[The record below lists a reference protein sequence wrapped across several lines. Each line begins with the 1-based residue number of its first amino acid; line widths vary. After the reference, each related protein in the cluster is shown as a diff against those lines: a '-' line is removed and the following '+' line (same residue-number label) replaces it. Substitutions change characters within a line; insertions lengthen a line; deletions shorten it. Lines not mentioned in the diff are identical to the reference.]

1 MKLKTLLLISGGAL
15 AASSANAALNVTE
28 RQLVLSDPAKADL
41 KIDGATNFYLYN
53 PGTQGFALGA
63 NNYNTRA
70 SVSQAEGY
78 VWKAALEDADNNY
91 VSLNDSVERDNSNK
105 PCTWGWRKMFTD
117 NAQAVYVDNNNG
129 ANANTWQIIANGD
142 GSFRITN
149 TAVLGENAETL
160 YLGALTGETVCNLY
174 ADGTEGA
181 NLDWYAVSVDD
192 YKKLVE
198 ARGTVIE
205 KFNASVPLL
214 AMLKEADAAGV
225 PNLAQ
230 YEAIY
235 ANEESTVEE
244 LSEAVVAVKKAI
256 TDYLA
261 SQATAEEPVDLS
273 ANIVNGTFDTVGD
286 FTGWSGSSFGAGGT
300 TSTCAERYNMNYD
313 TWQQIDN
320 LPNGVYAL
328 TVQGYYRP
336 GSTEDA
342 YTAFKNGTNK
352 YAQIYAANIKSG
364 EDAKNDT
371 LAAPVKNPFDGI
383 TAEDNSV
390 TEDALLYTNTAG
402 ENFYLPNNMKQA
414 VDYFN
419 AGYYN
424 NSVMFPVTEGS
435 VKIGVKKDTK
445 VGNTDWSIYDNFK
458 IKYYGNGADAYKL
471 WNADFIK
478 NAKTYSESDQITKS
492 VLAAYNEVLANSAAG
507 TTYEEVMAN
516 MKAINDAQK
525 AISENATAWEN
536 YLEEVAAAQIIADDE
551 NYYGDDV
558 FDLADYLDVD
568 AKAIRRSKTLST
580 EDIIAETAKLK
591 EMKENAI
598 QNSIKP
604 GADMTKLLSDP
615 DFSQGGKGWT
625 KKAASGGNVAFDARA
640 KCAEGWNNADFD
652 IYQTVEKAPV
662 GAYKI
667 TVQGFYRRGRGD
679 NAWNLYFNA
688 DGTQK
693 ADIPES
699 PAYAYC
705 NDMKTPLPN
714 VFEYK
719 VAKDANYYTGDFYTS
734 ADDYCYPNNMADA
747 GLAFDQGAYTIET
760 SGIVAKEGD
769 ALRIGMKGN
778 TTQEGDSWAIF
789 TRFKLTFMADDVDI
803 LKSSIDKTIEGVKL
817 EQTMGTDVKAELT
830 AAITAA
836 QQAANGT
843 DGKEMRLKLNDLLQ
857 AVNNVDESVS
867 LFTSL
872 QTSAEDFSTFLGTVE
887 GYPELVAEANTYV
900 ESLDIENMTDAEA
913 NAAITKIA
921 EYRHQLSLPVG
932 WENATDD
939 APVDMTSLLASPS
952 FEKEG
957 VNSIAGWQNTT
968 GYNFGNNDTQKA
980 ALALEFYDKNFDLY
994 QDVEVPN
1001 GTYQVTAMAFNRAGG
1016 LAADVTAV
1024 TEGTASKALLY
1035 AKSGENEVTKPIE
1048 HIATVENFGASSEK
1062 LGQGDESTFTG
1073 ADGNTYNVP
1082 NDMVSSVAYFG
1093 QGRYY
1098 NGVTI
1103 KVTDGKLRLGIRQAD
1118 KVSGSWVIMD
1128 DFKLTYF
1135 GTDSKKEEGG
1145 FTDVDAIELAPEVAK
1160 VEVYSVNGM
1169 KLNAMQKGV
1178 NILVITDKDGNVT
1191 TKTVIK

>member
-1 MKLKTLLLISGGAL
+1 M

-28 RQLVLSDPAKADL
+28 RQLVLTDPAQVSLPDA
-41 KIDGATNFYLYN
+41 GRTFYLYN
-53 PGTQGFALGA
+53 PGVKGFALGA
-63 NNYNTRA
+63 NDYHTRA
-70 SVSQAEGY
+70 SVGLAEGY
-78 VWKAALEDADNNY
+78 KWKFAVEDADANL
-91 VSLNDSVERDNSNK
+91 VSLNDSVQYNNDGN
-105 PCTWGWRKMFTD
+105 PCTWGWRKMFAGGFD
-117 NAQAVYVDNNNG
+117 NIYVDNNNG
-129 ANANTWQIIANGD
+129 ANANSWQIIPNAD

-149 TAVLGENAETL
+149 TAITETETGDVL
-160 YLGALTGETVCNLY
+160 YLGAKTGDDTRLY
-174 ADGTEGA
+174 LLNKNEEGA
-181 NLDWYAVSVDD
+181 NIDWYAVSKPE
-192 YKKLVE
+192 YE
-198 ARGTVIE
+198 AFMKERAPKVAAY
-205 KFNASVPLL
+205 NASLDLL
-214 AMLKEADAAGV
+214 AMLKAADAAGV
-225 PNLAQ
+225 PNLQ
-230 YEAIY
+230 EFEAVY
-235 ANEESTVEE
+235 NNEE
-244 LSEAVVAVKKAI
+244 
-256 TDYLA
+256 
-261 SQATAEEPVDLS
+261 ATAEEIKAATLGVKNAINAYKASQASAQHPVDFS
-273 ANIVNGTFDTVGD
+273 ENIVNGTFDKIGD

-342 YTAFKNGTNK
+342 YTAFKNGTNQ
-352 YAQIYAANIKSG
+352 YAQIYAANLKSG

-371 LAAPVKNPFDGI
+371 LTAPVKNLFDGI
-383 TAEDNSV
+383 QAEENTV
-390 TEDALLYTNTAG
+390 TEGALLYTNTEG

-435 VKIGVKKDTK
+435 AKIGVKKSTK
-445 VGNTDWSIYDNFK
+445 VGSTDWSIFDNFK

-471 WNADFIK
+471 WNADLMK
-478 NAKTYSESDQITKS
+478 QAKEYGEEDLITVS
-492 VLAAYNEVLANSAAG
+492 VLEAYNSVKTNAANG

-516 MKAINDAQK
+516 IAALKDAEKAIEENKAAWDAYNEQYQLAQTIVTSGGYEGEAAENLAEYCEVTYYDIVGAK
-525 AISENATAWEN
+525 ALTT
-536 YLEEVAAAQIIADDE
+536 EEV
-551 NYYGDDV
+551 
-558 FDLADYLDVD
+558 
-568 AKAIRRSKTLST
+568 K
-580 EDIIAETAKLK
+580 AETAKLV
-591 EMKENAI
+591 EMVDAAKG
-598 QNSIKP
+598 SMLP
-604 GADMTKLLSDP
+604 GTEVDYISDP

-625 KKAASGGNVAFDARA
+625 KKAASGGNVAFDAGA
-640 KCAEGWNNADFD
+640 KCAEGWNNSDFD
-652 IYQTVEKAPV
+652 IYQTIEGAPV

-667 TVQGFYRRGRGD
+667 SVQGFYRRGRGD
-679 NAWNLYFNA
+679 DAWKLYFNA
-688 DGTQK
+688 DGTK
-693 ADIPES
+693 RDDVIEA
-699 PAYAYC
+699 PAYVYC
-705 NDMKTPLPN
+705 NDMKTPLMH

-719 VAKDANYYTGDFYTS
+719 VAKADNYYTGDFYTS
-734 ADDYCYPNNMADA
+734 EDGYCYPNNMADA
-747 GLAFDQGAYTIET
+747 GLAFDQGKYQIET
-760 SGIVAKEGD
+760 TGLVAKKGD

-789 TRFKLTFMADDVDI
+789 TRFKMTYMGYDADV
-803 LKSSIDKTIEGVKL
+803 LRTSIEKTIDGVNL
-817 EQTMGTDVKAELT
+817 EQTMGTEVKAELT
-830 AAITAA
+830 AALTAA
-836 QQAANGT
+836 QEAANGS
-843 DGKEMRLKLNDLLQ
+843 DGSEMLEKLNDLLQ
-857 AVNNVDESVS
+857 AINKMDESVS

-872 QTSAEDFSTFLGTVE
+872 ETSATDFADFLQTVE
-887 GYPELVAEANTYV
+887 GYDELRDEANTYV
-900 ESLDIENMTDAEA
+900 ESLDLTNMTNAEA
-913 NAAITKIA
+913 NAAIAKIA

-939 APVDMTSLLASPS
+939 APVDMTGMLASPS
-952 FEKEG
+952 FEKDG
-957 VNSIAGWQNTT
+957 ANSIDGWQNTT

-1001 GTYQVTAMAFNRAGG
+1001 GTYQLTAMAFNRAGNTDAD
-1016 LAADVTAV
+1016 AAAV
-1024 TEGTASKALLY
+1024 AAGTPSKALLY

-1062 LGQGDESTFTG
+1062 LGQGAETQFTG
-1073 ADGNTYNVP
+1073 TDGNTYYVP
-1082 NDMVSSVAYFG
+1082 NDMVSSVAYFE

-1103 KVTDGKLRLGIRQAD
+1103 KVTDGKLRIGIRQAD

-1145 FTDVDAIELAPEVAK
+1145 FTEVDAIEIAPEVAK

-1178 NILVITDKDGNVT
+1178 NILVITGKDGNVT

>member
-15 AASSANAALNVTE
+15 AASSANAALNVVE
-28 RQLVLSDPAKADL
+28 RQLVLLDPAKADL
-41 KIDGATNFYLYN
+41 KIDGATKFYLYN

-63 NNYNTRA
+63 NNYYTRA
-70 SVSQAEGY
+70 SVSQGEGY
-78 VWKAALEDADNNY
+78 MWKAALEDADQNL
-91 VSLNDSVERDNSNK
+91 VSLNDSVERDNSGK
-105 PCTWGWRKMFTD
+105 ACTWGWRKMFTD

-129 ANANTWQIIANGD
+129 ANANSWQIIANGD
-142 GSFRITN
+142 GSFRISN
-149 TAVLGENAETL
+149 VAVLGENSETL

-174 ADGTEGA
+174 AEGTEGA

-192 YKKLVE
+192 YKKLAE
-198 ARGTVIE
+198 ARGSVIE
-205 KFNASVPLL
+205 KFNAAVPLL

-235 ANEESTVEE
+235 ANEESTVDE
-244 LSEAVVAVKKAI
+244 LNEAVVAVKKAI

-261 SQATAEEPVDLS
+261 GQATAESPVDLS
-273 ANIVNGTFDTVGD
+273 ANIVNAD
-286 FTGWSGSSFGAGGT
+286 FANNNATGWSGTGLAFQSYAD
-300 TSTCAERYNMNYD
+300 AEHYNKTYNTYQEIKD
-313 TWQQIDN
+313 I
-320 LPNGVYAL
+320 PNGVYAL
-328 TVQGYYRP
+328 TAQAYYRA
-336 GSTEDA
+336 GFSDA
-342 YTAFKNGTNK
+342 SYDNFVKDAEHNAKLYAINK
-352 YAQIYAANIKSG
+352 VAEEGKS
-364 EDAKNDT
+364 DT
-371 LAAPVKNPFDGI
+371 LSSSIVNVFEGI
-383 TAEDNSV
+383 TADDSLGGDESKVEKDGV
-390 TEDALLYTNTAG
+390 TY
-402 ENFYLPNNMKQA
+402 YVPNNMATAKT
-414 VDYFN
+414 YFD

-424 NSVMFPVTEGS
+424 DNQVLFAVSENTAV
-435 VKIGVKKDTK
+435 IGVKKDRT
-445 VGNTDWSIYDNFK
+445 VNGDWSIFNNFGL
-458 IKYYGNGADAYKL
+458 KYYGEGADAYKL
-471 WNADFIK
+471 WNADLIK
-478 NAKTYSESDQITKS
+478 NVKTYSESDQITKS
-492 VLAAYNEVLANSAAG
+492 VLAAYNEVLANSGAG
-507 TTYEEVMAN
+507 TTYEEVTAN

-525 AISENATAWEN
+525 DISDNATAWEN
-536 YLEEVAAAQIIADDE
+536 YLTEVAAAQIVADDE
-551 NYYGDDV
+551 NYSGPDV
-558 FDLADYLDVD
+558 EDLADYLDETAKKIRR
-568 AKAIRRSKTLST
+568 AKALST
-580 EDIIAETAKLK
+580 EEINAETANLK
-591 EMKENAI
+591 KMKENAI
-598 QNSIKP
+598 QNSIKA

-625 KKAASGGNVAFDARA
+625 KKSVSGGNVAFNASA

-652 IYQTVEKAPV
+652 IYQTVENAPV

-667 TVQGFYRRGRGD
+667 SVQGFYRRGRGD
-679 NAWNLYFNA
+679 NAWKLYFEQGGNA
-688 DGTQK
+688 
-693 ADIPES
+693 IES

-705 NDMKTPLPN
+705 NDMKTPLSN
-714 VFEYK
+714 VFEYGVP
-719 VAKDANYYTGDFYTS
+719 VAENYYVDDKLNVLDVYKS
-734 ADDYCYPNNMADA
+734 SDDYYYPNDMKTA
-747 GLAFDQGAYTIET
+747 GLAFDRGHYTIET
-760 SGIVAKEGD
+760 YGLVAQKGD

-778 TTQEGDSWAIF
+778 TTQENDSWAIF
-789 TRFKLTFMADDVDI
+789 TRFKLTFMGDDVDI
-803 LKSSIDKTIEGVKL
+803 LKSSIEKTIDGVKL
-817 EQTMGTDVKAELT
+817 EQVMGTDVKAELT

-857 AVNNVDESVS
+857 AINKVDASVS

-872 QTSAEDFSTFLGTVE
+872 QTSAEDFSAFLGTVE
-887 GYPELVAEANTYV
+887 GYPELVAEASTYV
-900 ESLDIENMTDAEA
+900 ESLDVENMTDAEA
-913 NAAITKIA
+913 NAAIAKIA

-957 VNSIAGWQNTT
+957 VNSIDGWQNTT

-1001 GTYQVTAMAFNRAGG
+1001 GTYQVTAMAFNRAGN
-1016 LAADVTAV
+1016 LDADVAAV
-1024 TEGTASKALLY
+1024 AAGTASKALLY

-1062 LGQGDESTFTG
+1062 LGQGDEKSFTG

-1082 NDMVSSVAYFG
+1082 NDMVSSVAYFE

-1145 FTDVDAIELAPEVAK
+1145 FTEVDAIELAPEVAK